1 MLALEEE
8 YWVMKSRIGFLVNGD
23 CNTSFYHTLV
33 LARRRSNKIVRLKYN
48 NGEWICEEVEV
59 ANHIR

>member
-1 MLALEEE
+1 MLALKEE

-23 CNTSFYHTLV
+23 HNTSFYHTSV
-33 LARRRSNKIVRLKYN
+33 LARRRNKIVSLKNN
-48 NGEWICEEVEV
+48 NGEWICEKAKV